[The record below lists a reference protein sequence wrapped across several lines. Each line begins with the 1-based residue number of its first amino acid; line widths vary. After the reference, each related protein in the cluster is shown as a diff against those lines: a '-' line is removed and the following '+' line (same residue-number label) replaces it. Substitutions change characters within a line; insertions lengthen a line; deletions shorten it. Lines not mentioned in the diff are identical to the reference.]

1 VTESDATAAGADFVP
16 GFGDIGARLRSA
28 RERAGFSVAQ
38 VAEKMHCDRG
48 LVEALDAGR
57 FAQLGAPVFARGH
70 IRRYAEL
77 LGEPVGEILEH
88 WDREAAGRVAAPD
101 LTRIPK
107 AKRSPDTRRL
117 LLPVGIAAVV
127 AAFALL
133 ISWVLRD
140 SPLPTLGGLD
150 APPTAAVTLP
160 ATQPASTPAATA
172 PAPEPAPESVP
183 SVADAAPASMPPEA
197 APPEATPPEA
207 APAAVS
213 PAVAASGGAV
223 ALRVRARADCW
234 VEVYDARR
242 RQLYFGM
249 LRAGAAA
256 AVSGPGPLRVLL
268 GNVRGVTLDVN
279 GRSVSVPGALQRAN
293 TANVRVAADGT
304 FSASARD

>member
-140 SPLPTLGGLD
+140 SPLPTLGGLGT
-150 APPTAAVTLP
+150 PSTAAVTLP
-160 ATQPASTPAATA
+160 ATQPASTPAASV
-172 PAPEPAPESVP
+172 PAPVPAPESVP
-183 SVADAAPASMPPEA
+183 SVADAAPASVPTA
-197 APPEATPPEA
+197 ATPLEAT
-207 APAAVS
+207 PAAVS

-268 GNVRGVTLDVN
+268 GNVRGVALDVN
-279 GRSVSVPGALQRAN
+279 GRSVGVPGALQRAN

>member
-1 VTESDATAAGADFVP
+1 MTESDTTAAGADFVP

-127 AAFALL
+127 VAFALL

-150 APPTAAVTLP
+150 SPSTAAVAPP
-160 ATQPASTPAATA
+160 ATE
-172 PAPEPAPESVP
+172 PAPVPVPAPESSP
-183 SVADAAPASMPPEA
+183 SVADAAPAS
-197 APPEATPPEA
+197 TPPEA
-207 APAAVS
+207 APAEATPAEAGPAAVL

-223 ALRVRARADCW
+223 SLRVRARADCW
-234 VEVYDARR
+234 VEVYDVRR

-249 LRAGAAA
+249 LRAGGTA
-256 AVSGPGPLRVLL
+256 AVSGPGPVRVLL

-304 FSASARD
+304 LSASARD

>member
-150 APPTAAVTLP
+150 TPSTAAVTLP
-160 ATQPASTPAATA
+160 ATQPASTPAASV
-172 PAPEPAPESVP
+172 PAPVPAPESVP
-183 SVADAAPASMPPEA
+183 SVADAAPASVPTA
-197 APPEATPPEA
+197 ATPLEAT
-207 APAAVS
+207 PAAVS

>member
-1 VTESDATAAGADFVP
+1 MTESDATAAGADFVP

-88 WDREAAGRVAAPD
+88 WDREAAGRVTAPD

-150 APPTAAVTLP
+150 SSPVAA
-160 ATQPASTPAATA
+160 ATQPAGTPAATE
-172 PAPEPAPESVP
+172 PAPVPAPESVP
-183 SVADAAPASMPPEA
+183 SVADAAPAPTPPEA
-197 APPEATPPEA
+197 APLEATPPEVT
-207 APAAVS
+207 PAAVS
-213 PAVAASGGAV
+213 PAVAASGGGV
-223 ALRVRARADCW
+223 ALRLRARADCW
-234 VEVYDARR
+234 VEVYDVRR

-249 LRAGAAA
+249 LRAGGAA

-304 FSASARD
+304 LSASARD